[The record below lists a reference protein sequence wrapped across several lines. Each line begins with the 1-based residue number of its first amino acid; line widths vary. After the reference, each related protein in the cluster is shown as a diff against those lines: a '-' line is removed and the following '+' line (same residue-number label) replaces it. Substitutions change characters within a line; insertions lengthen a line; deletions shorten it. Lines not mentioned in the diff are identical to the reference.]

1 MFQRFFIKHIRVIL
15 WTSILIQCLC
25 IVLFVYA
32 YSRLRTFSAA
42 KNGQVADRLVEFM
55 MRDMTVNSSYM
66 NETMTLTKD
75 YRTMF
80 REESL
85 VSVERISQLQLIY
98 NMLCEVENID
108 WHFFAYDRQEEV
120 FLEITMVDSPFGT
133 YREIRKSLMEETANP
148 PSNGTWYL
156 LPTPAGRIVLS
167 LWTYDGYSLG
177 AWVEE
182 EEFLRELRE
191 VDWGTK
197 GEVTLKEGGVGEDTK
212 ESKILGQ
219 SVFQYALTG
228 IDADFSIQI
237 KTSNDWVMLRML
249 LLEAFLFL
257 VSAMLA
263 GVLILLMRY
272 VTHSLVVPAWRL
284 TEILDKYSV
293 AGGYGMNQ
301 RNALNDAHAVLD
313 QLEYHA
319 KALTETLYSREL
331 EIKQLQ
337 LNFRN
342 MQIRPH
348 FFINC
353 LAMIAAMAEEHE
365 TEKINKIT
373 ICLADYYRYLLHD
386 CMDMVELKQEVKHI
400 RNLIRVSEEWNK
412 NRLEFSDD
420 LEEGA
425 GEAKIPVLLATT
437 FVENSIK
444 HAVGRGGALSI
455 QLAARIR
462 DEDGERFLELCISD
476 NGKGFP
482 EELRERLNSGQLL
495 PEREGKH
502 VGINNVYQ
510 RLILLYGNDF
520 CIRFSGEKE
529 GAKVTVRLPAK
540 RADEKE

>member
-182 EEFLRELRE
+182 
-191 VDWGTK
+191 
-197 GEVTLKEGGVGEDTK
+197 
-212 ESKILGQ
+212 
-219 SVFQYALTG
+219 
-228 IDADFSIQI
+228 
-237 KTSNDWVMLRML
+237 
-249 LLEAFLFL
+249 
-257 VSAMLA
+257 
-263 GVLILLMRY
+263 
-272 VTHSLVVPAWRL
+272 
-284 TEILDKYSV
+284 
-293 AGGYGMNQ
+293 
-301 RNALNDAHAVLD
+301 
-313 QLEYHA
+313 
-319 KALTETLYSREL
+319 
-331 EIKQLQ
+331 
-337 LNFRN
+337 
-342 MQIRPH
+342 
-348 FFINC
+348 
-353 LAMIAAMAEEHE
+353 
-365 TEKINKIT
+365 
-373 ICLADYYRYLLHD
+373 
-386 CMDMVELKQEVKHI
+386 
-400 RNLIRVSEEWNK
+400 
-412 NRLEFSDD
+412 
-420 LEEGA
+420 
-425 GEAKIPVLLATT
+425 
-437 FVENSIK
+437 
-444 HAVGRGGALSI
+444 
-455 QLAARIR
+455 
-462 DEDGERFLELCISD
+462 
-476 NGKGFP
+476 
-482 EELRERLNSGQLL
+482 
-495 PEREGKH
+495 
-502 VGINNVYQ
+502 
-510 RLILLYGNDF
+510 
-520 CIRFSGEKE
+520 
-529 GAKVTVRLPAK
+529 
-540 RADEKE
+540 

>member
-42 KNGQVADRLVEFM
+42 KSGQVADRLVEFM

-85 VSVERISQLQLIY
+85 VSVERTSQLQLIY

-108 WHFFAYDRQEEV
+108 WHFFAYDRQEEG

-191 VDWGTK
+191 ADWGTK
-197 GEVTLKEGGVGEDTK
+197 GEVTLKEGGVGEDIK

-331 EIKQLQ
+331 EISVV
-337 LNFRN
+337 
-342 MQIRPH
+342 
-348 FFINC
+348 
-353 LAMIAAMAEEHE
+353 
-365 TEKINKIT
+365 
-373 ICLADYYRYLLHD
+373 YL
-386 CMDMVELKQEVKHI
+386 
-400 RNLIRVSEEWNK
+400 
-412 NRLEFSDD
+412 DD
-420 LEEGA
+420 D
-425 GEAKIPVLLATT
+425 VLG
-437 FVENSIK
+437 S
-444 HAVGRGGALSI
+444 
-455 QLAARIR
+455 
-462 DEDGERFLELCISD
+462 
-476 NGKGFP
+476 
-482 EELRERLNSGQLL
+482 SG
-495 PEREGKH
+495 
-502 VGINNVYQ
+502 
-510 RLILLYGNDF
+510 
-520 CIRFSGEKE
+520 
-529 GAKVTVRLPAK
+529 
-540 RADEKE
+540 